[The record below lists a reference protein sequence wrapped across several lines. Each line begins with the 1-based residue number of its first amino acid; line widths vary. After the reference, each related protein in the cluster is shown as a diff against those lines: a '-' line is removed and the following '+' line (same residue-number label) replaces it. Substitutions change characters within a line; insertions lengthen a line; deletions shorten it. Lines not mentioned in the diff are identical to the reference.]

1 MNLSLSIVFL
11 VLGSFAQ
18 SAHAGLDLPQN
29 IPVNPDL
36 TLTTG
41 DVCEKN
47 EAEEFRY
54 KERIP
59 YCRRDVDVT
68 TKEEAFDRYD
78 RKYGLSKKGYTRRG
92 FKIDHFVSLC
102 MGGSNDISN
111 LWPQHLK
118 VSELT
123 DKIED
128 LLCVELKAGL
138 IKQTQAIDMIRNV
151 KMHLETAPALTAKL
165 IQETANVRR

>member
-1 MNLSLSIVFL
+1 MNPILSVALL
-11 VLGSFAQ
+11 VLGSFSSPAQ
-18 SAHAGLDLPQN
+18 AGLDLPKN

-41 DVCEKN
+41 DICEKN

-59 YCRRDVDVT
+59 YCRRDVDVE
-68 TKEEAFDRYD
+68 TKEAAFDRYD
-78 RKYGLSKKGYTRRG
+78 RKYGLSSKGYTRRG
-92 FKIDHFVSLC
+92 FKIDHFISLC

-128 LLCVELKAGL
+128 LLCVELKAGM
-138 IKQTQAIDMIRNV
+138 IKQSQAIDMIRNV

-165 IQETANVRR
+165 IEETSKLKR